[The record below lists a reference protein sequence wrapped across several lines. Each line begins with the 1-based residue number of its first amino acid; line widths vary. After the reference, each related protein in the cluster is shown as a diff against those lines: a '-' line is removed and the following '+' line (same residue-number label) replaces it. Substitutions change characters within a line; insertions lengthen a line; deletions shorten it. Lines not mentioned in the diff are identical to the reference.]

1 MVKLNNSDDYESIK
15 VKLTPTE
22 TPKVYELRVQDLM
35 IGGMSREE
43 AEKKAQ
49 EPYELELY
57 YEPGVGL
64 FAVYSEAVDSGTI
77 YSPYTAELCE
87 SAEEY

>member
-22 TPKVYELRVQDLM
+22 TPRVYGLRVQDLM
-35 IGGMSREE
+35 IGGMSGDE
-43 AEKKAQ
+43 AEKKAL

-57 YEPGVGL
+57 YEPGVAL
-64 FAVYSEAVDSGTI
+64 FAVDPESVDSGTV

-87 SAEEY
+87 QAD

>member
-15 VKLTPTE
+15 VKLTPIE
-22 TPKVYELRVQDLM
+22 TPKVYGLRVQDLM

-43 AEKKAQ
+43 AEQKAL

-57 YEPGVGL
+57 YELGVGL
-64 FAVYSEAVDSGTI
+64 FAVDSEAVDSGTI

-87 SAEEY
+87 PAD